1 MTKNIQKKFRD
12 EMTSEMKDMM
22 RQCEEIRKSKDI
34 AEDVKEKKIQE
45 LREIFEK
52 KFEEAHNMPW
62 YKESRQEHIR
72 DIESRIKKEDKEE
85 IIRKLS
91 AAKSIDEKVKV
102 FAKITDTFWLDAII
116 SLIPWVWDAGMA
128 IASTLFLVYQWKRIW
143 LSWKEIWKI
152 IWYQAIDFAIWF
164 ILWRIWWPR
173 KTTAWAIADYFF
185 KSNKFSSKIF
195 EEHVKKLEEAA
206 REKWVTDEEI
216 AQLWKNEKE
225 FLRKVETVIDV
236 KEQIEKK

>member
-1 MTKNIQKKFRD
+1 MPGNIQKKFRD

-22 RQCEEIRKSKDI
+22 RQCEEIRKSQDI
-34 AEDVKEKKIQE
+34 AEDVKEKKIKE

-52 KFEEAHNMPW
+52 KFEEAHSMPW
-62 YKESRQEHIR
+62 YKESRQAHIR

-85 IIRKLS
+85 IMKKLS
-91 AAKSIDEKVKV
+91 AAKNIDEKVKV

-152 IWYQAIDFAIWF
+152 IWYQAIDFAIWS
-164 ILWRIWWPR
+164 IWW
-173 KTTAWAIADYFF
+173 TVVWTIVDYFF

-206 REKWVTDEEI
+206 RAKWATDEEI
-216 AQLWKNEKE
+216 AQLWKKEKE

-236 KEQIEKK
+236 KDQIKIEKNSKQ

>member
-1 MTKNIQKKFRD
+1 MPGNVQKKFRD
-12 EMTSEMKDMM
+12 EMTSEMKDTM

-85 IIRKLS
+85 IMKKLA
-91 AAKSIDEKVKV
+91 AAKNIDEKVKV

-152 IWYQAIDFAIWF
+152 IWYQAIDFAIWS
-164 ILWRIWWPR
+164 IWW
-173 KTTAWAIADYFF
+173 TVVWTIVDYFF
-185 KSNKFSSKIF
+185 KSNKYSSKIF
-195 EEHVKKLEEAA
+195 EDHVKKLEEAA
-206 REKWVTDEEI
+206 RAKWATDEEI
-216 AQLWKNEKE
+216 AQLWKKEKE

-236 KEQIEKK
+236 KDQIKIEKNSKQ

>member
-1 MTKNIQKKFRD
+1 MPGNIQKKFRD

-22 RQCEEIRKSKDI
+22 RQCEEIRKSQDI

-52 KFEEAHNMPW
+52 KFEEAHSMPW

-85 IIRKLS
+85 IMKKLS
-91 AAKSIDEKVKV
+91 AAKNIDEKVKV

-152 IWYQAIDFAIWF
+152 IWYQAIDFAIWS
-164 ILWRIWWPR
+164 IWW
-173 KTTAWAIADYFF
+173 TVVWTIVDYFF

-206 REKWVTDEEI
+206 REKWATDEEI
-216 AQLWKNEKE
+216 AQLWKKEKE

-236 KEQIEKK
+236 KDQIKIEKNSKQ